1 MKRVELLSPVGDMEM
16 LYAAIHNGA
25 DAVYLAGK
33 SYGARKYARNF
44 TNEELIEVIQYAH
57 LYGVRVYVTVNTIIY
72 EREFDDCL
80 NYIDFLYQHQI
91 DALIMQDIGLIS
103 IVRKKY
109 PNMEIHASTQCHNHN
124 YGGLKMFHDMGV
136 TRVVLDRELSI
147 DEIRD
152 IDVPIEKEVFV
163 YGALCVCYSGC
174 CLFSSM
180 NGGRSGNRGE
190 CAQCC
195 RLPYK
200 EIRNGKVIDNDGDY
214 LLSTKDLNALN
225 YLPMLIDAGIDSFK
239 IEGRMKSPS
248 YVGYVTRCAR
258 RIIDGYYQKENLVLS
273 EEELTNLK
281 KLFYRGFT
289 NGYLLGSQN
298 IMNIKSPNHQG
309 VPIGEVIGYKDGKV
323 KVRLSNDYLYQGDG
337 IRFLNADVGMR
348 VNRLY
353 NNKGLLVRKCNN
365 GDVLYLDVRDHIRVG
380 DVVLKTIDSL
390 LQESILNYD
399 KKKIPVKF
407 RVISRIGKKLRIEIS
422 DFEASI
428 YEEGDIVEESVSSSI
443 SRDDFIKQLKK
454 LGNTPF
460 SLSDIDIELDSNAFV
475 RLSVIN
481 EMRRNLVDRLVMI
494 RKSRQVHEVVYGNID
509 ERQLYLSKTSNKKI
523 SVLVRNREQLDIC
536 LKYQIDTIYVDD
548 YLLYKEYKN
557 YNNVYYRVSRVNNKM
572 NKFHNERLL
581 VGDMGSGYV
590 YSHDNDVIGDYFL
603 NVVNSYSVHSF
614 KDLGFRR
621 VCLSVELKDYDIE
634 DIVKYIEDKSII
646 EMVIYGRVELM
657 ILKVGHSSILMD
669 KNHHKYPVIDD
680 GNITHIYQYEVMDNI
695 NDINKYNELGI
706 EYFRLDFL
714 DESGSDIETIL
725 NKVI

>member
-1 MKRVELLSPVGDMEM
+1 MKRVELLSPVGNMEM

-44 TNEELIEVIQYAH
+44 TNEELVEVISYAH

-72 EREFDDCL
+72 ESELDDCL
-80 NYIDFLYQHQI
+80 SYIDFLYKHQV

-103 IVRKKY
+103 VVRKRF

-124 YGGLKMFHDMGV
+124 YGGLKMFYDMGV

-147 DEIRD
+147 DEIKD
-152 IDVPIEKEVFV
+152 IDVPIEKEIFV

-200 EIRNGKVIDNDGDY
+200 EIQNGKVMDRDGDY
-214 LLSTKDLNALN
+214 LLSTKDLNVLN
-225 YLPMLIDAGIDSFK
+225 YLPLLIDAGIDSFK

-248 YVGYVTRCAR
+248 YVGYVTKCAR
-258 RIIDGYYQKENLVLS
+258 RIIDGYYQGEKLVLS

-289 NGYLLGSQN
+289 NGYLLNSDS

-309 VPIGEVIGYKDGKV
+309 IKIGEVIGYKNGQVKV
-323 KVRLSNDYLYQGDG
+323 KLVNDYLYQGDG

-353 NNKGLLVRKCNN
+353 NSKGLLVRECNN
-365 GDVLYLDVRDHIRVG
+365 GEVLYLDVSDHIKIG
-380 DVVLKTIDSL
+380 DILVKTIDYS
-390 LQESILNYD
+390 LQESILQYD
-399 KKKIPVKF
+399 EKKIPVKF
-407 RVISRIGKKLRIEIS
+407 RVKSLVGEKLRIEIS
-422 DFEASI
+422 DFDNSI
-428 YEEGDIVEESVSSSI
+428 YEEGDIVEESVNSSI

-460 SLSDIDIELDSNAFV
+460 GLSDIDIELDSNAFV

-481 EMRRNLVDRLVMI
+481 EIRRKLVDRLIMI
-494 RKSRQVHEVVYGNID
+494 RKKCQVHEVIYGDIDVKNIYID
-509 ERQLYLSKTSNKKI
+509 LTKKKKI
-523 SVLVRNREQLDIC
+523 SVLVRNREQLDVC
-536 LKYQIDTIYVDD
+536 LKYSIDTIYVDD
-548 YLLYKEYKN
+548 FLLYKEYKS
-557 YNNVYYRVSRVNNKM
+557 YDNVYYRVSRVNNKM
-572 NKFHNERLL
+572 DKYHNERLL
-581 VGDMGSGYV
+581 VGDMGSGYI
-590 YSHDNDVIGDYFL
+590 YFKDNDVIGDYFL
-603 NVVNSYSVHSF
+603 NVVNSYSVNYF
-614 KDLGFRR
+614 KKLNFRR
-621 VCLSVELKDYDIE
+621 VGLSVELKDYDIE
-634 DIVKYIEDKSII
+634 DIVKYIEDKSSI

-657 ILKVGHSSILMD
+657 ILKMGHSSILMD
-669 KNHHKYPVIDD
+669 KNHHKYPVIND
-680 GNITHIYQYEVMDNI
+680 GNITHIFQYEVMNRLS
-695 NDINKYNELGI
+695 DIDKYNKLGI

-714 DESGSDIETIL
+714 DESSSEVETIL
-725 NKVI
+725 KRVI